1 MRLLRLIT
9 GLAIA
14 SFVVGHF
21 ANHALGVVSI
31 EAMDRMRIVL
41 AAWWRSPVGTV
52 LLYGSFLI
60 HFALALA
67 SLYRRS
73 TLRMPFWE
81 ATQLVLGLAIP
92 PLLMVHIVG
101 TRLTWTLL
109 GHNIDYERIV
119 GLLWSSEWSTF
130 KQVVLLLVVWAHLC
144 AGLHYWL
151 RLKGWYQ
158 NAQPL
163 AFAVALILPA
173 LALSGFA
180 SAGFY
185 LWPSVESVGGMHKYN
200 VDLASMSAQDRAL
213 MANWRMAIEYAF
225 WIALGATL
233 LARWLRTRIGATYR
247 VHHAAGR
254 VITAPVGRSILEA
267 IRDEGLPHAS
277 VCGGRARCTTCR
289 VRVGEGLAHLPPPGR
304 MEAQALTRIEAP
316 PNVRLAC
323 QCRPTRDVAVTP
335 LLPPNAGPSSAR
347 QPPSGAQ
354 GRERRIV
361 AMFVDLRDSTSLG
374 EGRLPYDV
382 VFIMNQFF
390 AEMHAA
396 LRATGGYYAQF
407 RGDGLLALY
416 GLGGAS
422 ETRISDAC
430 RAALAAAADMQ
441 TRIERLNQ
449 SMGRELKA
457 PMRIG
462 IGIHAGVAIVGI
474 MGPPEEPIY
483 SAIGDMVNTAARFEN
498 MTKAFG
504 CTLVVSDYVLEQAGI
519 EPGNASAHQVRVRGK
534 AERLAVYAIDDPR
547 GLFIRSNSG
556 TGQNLAP
563 FAEKGP

>member
-1 MRLLRLIT
+1 MRLLRLVT
-9 GLAIA
+9 GLVIA

-31 EAMDRMRIVL
+31 EAMDRMRSGL

-52 LLYGSFLI
+52 LLYGSLAT

-73 TLRMPFWE
+73 TLRMPRWE
-81 ATQLVLGLAIP
+81 ATQLVLGLAIL
-92 PLLMVHIVG
+92 PLLIVHIVG

-130 KQVVLLLVVWAHLC
+130 KQVVLLVVVWAHLC

-151 RLKGWYQ
+151 RLKSWYQ
-158 NAQPL
+158 AAEPL
-163 AFAVALILPA
+163 AFAAALIIPA

-200 VDLASMSAQDRAL
+200 VELAGMSGQDRAL
-213 MANWRMAIEYAF
+213 MANWRSALEYGF

-247 VHHAAGR
+247 VQHASGR
-254 VITAPVGRSILEA
+254 LITAPVGRSILEA
-267 IRDEGLPHAS
+267 IRDEGVPHAS

-289 VRVGEGLAHLPPPGR
+289 VRVGEGLAHLPPAGR
-304 MEAQALTRIEAP
+304 LEAQALARIEAP

-335 LLPPNAGPSSAR
+335 LLPPNVGPSSAA
-347 QPPSGAQ
+347 QPRSGAQ
-354 GRERRIV
+354 GRERPIV

-382 VFIMNQFF
+382 VFLMNQFF

-416 GLGGAS
+416 GLVG
-422 ETRISDAC
+422 
-430 RAALAAAADMQ
+430 ALA
-441 TRIERLNQ
+441 
-449 SMGRELKA
+449 
-457 PMRIG
+457 P
-462 IGIHAGVAIVGI
+462 
-474 MGPPEEPIY
+474 
-483 SAIGDMVNTAARFEN
+483 
-498 MTKAFG
+498 
-504 CTLVVSDYVLEQAGI
+504 
-519 EPGNASAHQVRVRGK
+519 
-534 AERLAVYAIDDPR
+534 
-547 GLFIRSNSG
+547 
-556 TGQNLAP
+556 
-563 FAEKGP
+563 

>member
-31 EAMDRMRIVL
+31 EAMDRVRSVL
-41 AAWWRSPVGTV
+41 AAWWRSPAGTV
-52 LLYGSFLI
+52 LLYGSLLT
-60 HFALALA
+60 HFGLALA

-73 TLRMPFWE
+73 TLRMPAWE
-81 ATQLVLGLAIP
+81 AAQLVLGLAIP
-92 PLLMVHIVG
+92 PLLIVHVVG

-130 KQVVLLLVVWAHLC
+130 KQVLLLLVVWAHLC

-151 RLKGWYQ
+151 RLKSWYQ
-158 NAQPL
+158 NALPL

-185 LWPSVESVGGMHKYN
+185 LWPSVESVGGMYKYN
-200 VDLASMSAQDRAL
+200 VDLASMSAQDREL
-213 MANWRMAIEYAF
+213 IANWRAAIEYAF
-225 WIALGATL
+225 WILLGGTL

-247 VHHAAGR
+247 VHHASGR

-267 IRDEGLPHAS
+267 IRDEGVPHAS

-304 MEAQALTRIEAP
+304 MEAQALARIEAP

-323 QCRPTRDVAVTP
+323 QCRPMRDVAVTP
-335 LLPPNAGPSSAR
+335 LLPPNVGPTSAA
-347 QPPSGAQ
+347 QPRSGAQ
-354 GRERRIV
+354 GRERPIV
-361 AMFVDLRDSTSLG
+361 AVFVDLRDSTSLG

-416 GLGGAS
+416 GLES
-422 ETRISDAC
+422 ELPAAC
-430 RAALAAAADMQ
+430 RAAIAGAAQMQERIENLNRSLAADLSQ
-441 TRIERLNQ
+441 PL
-449 SMGRELKA
+449 
-457 PMRIG
+457 RIG
-462 IGIHAGVAIVGI
+462 IGIHAGVAIVGT
-474 MGPPEEPIY
+474 MGPPQAPIY
-483 SAIGDMVNTAARFEN
+483 SAIGDMVNTAARLEG
-498 MTKAFG
+498 MTKAYG
-504 CTLVVSDYVLEQAGI
+504 CVLVISAEALQQAGI
-519 EPGNASAHQVRVRGK
+519 NPQKTERHNVRVRGK
-534 AERLAVYAIDDPR
+534 NERLVVYAVTDP
-547 GLFIRSNSG
+547 G
-556 TGQNLAP
+556 TLIAQTQNQGQTTIS
-563 FAEKGP
+563 